1 MTDSAHARAKQ
12 MALYQSRLNAF
23 VVRARR
29 VEAHSLAQDK
39 KQLLEWMRGARKITY
54 EVSPGQPPR
63 TSVVQTTPPEEQLES
78 AAARVRPF
86 ILSEEPVYHAS
97 VLKAIKAL
105 VPQPVAA
112 DVAQYLQACKDDWRP
127 YDSKSRDIRGY
138 LMQIE
143 DNDSG
148 EVIELSDKV
157 LGFAWIYG
165 DTIHADEARLKETDA
180 FGLEHRFLAA
190 VPIVTGIMATTIL
203 TLNLV
208 RALIQAK
215 MLSVPE
221 ELLELPVV
229 EHRTEFTYE
238 GAIYSAEVGTAI
250 PESLTDE
257 PGPEWKVY
265 EPFRFPEPPPE

>member
-1 MTDSAHARAKQ
+1 

-97 VLKAIKAL
+97 LLKAIKAL

-112 DVAQYLQACKDDWRP
+112 DVAQYLQACKDVWRP

-157 LGFAWIYG
+157 VIPRRW
-165 DTIHADEARLKETDA
+165 TRSSP
-180 FGLEHRFLAA
+180 GLY
-190 VPIVTGIMATTIL
+190 P
-203 TLNLV
+203 
-208 RALIQAK
+208 Q
-215 MLSVPE
+215 
-221 ELLELPVV
+221 
-229 EHRTEFTYE
+229 
-238 GAIYSAEVGTAI
+238 
-250 PESLTDE
+250 
-257 PGPEWKVY
+257 
-265 EPFRFPEPPPE
+265 